1 MGAYQRLVK
10 DLASKFEKIKFDRIP
25 REMNVQA
32 DCLAHAASTSVE
44 DMRVSSVEL
53 LSSPNIPT
61 GSGVMQ
67 IDAEEETWMTPIMNY
82 LTKGTQPNDPIEAWK
97 LRIKAA
103 RCLDPREVEWALKEY
118 TKGHVGTTRVGGT

>member
-10 DLASKFEKIKFDRIP
+10 DLASKFERIP

-32 DCLAHAASTSVE
+32 DCLAHATSTSME
-44 DMRVSSVEL
+44 DMRVGPVEL
-53 LSSPNIPT
+53 LSSPSILI
-61 GSGVMQ
+61 GLGVMQ

-82 LTKGTQPNDPIEAWK
+82 FTKETQPNNPIEAKK

-103 RCLDPREVEWALKEY
+103 WYAIIDDTLFQQFSRKCDKF
-118 TKGHVGTTRVGGT
+118 